1 MDIPKLPPDSNAPYP
16 KMYAT
21 LFNAVTTAL
30 NMMEDGE
37 FMKARSAL
45 IKAQQATEELYI
57 EGNG

>member
-1 MDIPKLPPDSNAPYP
+1 MEFFKLNPDPNVPYQ
-16 KMYAT
+16 KMYVT
-21 LFNAVTTAL
+21 LFNAVSTAL

>member
-1 MDIPKLPPDSNAPYP
+1 MNFQKLGSDPIAPYQ
-16 KMYAT
+16 KMYVT

>member
-1 MDIPKLPPDSNAPYP
+1 MEIKGMSPDPHAPYQ
-16 KMYAT
+16 KMYVT